1 MARSYFENWMEI
13 FFIIIMLLGIVMA
26 VVVRSNIVSYMTIT
40 AAGVAAGKIIF
51 ERKNKVR
58 FPYILIIV
66 GFLIGYVIG
75 AYDASRQLVLL
86 LFVASSLITYNVLE
100 KGWIYY

>member
-13 FFIIIMLLGIVMA
+13 FFILIMLLGIVMA

-58 FPYILIIV
+58 FPYILIII
-66 GFLIGYVIG
+66 GFIIGYVIG

>member
-13 FFIIIMLLGIVMA
+13 FFVVIMLLGIVMA

-58 FPYILIIV
+58 FPYILIII